1 MNKVSGV
8 NKSAPKMASVRPM
21 VAWLRLGCHAP
32 RLCLGLIMLTLPVGN
47 NSLRGDRRRSAER
60 IQEPECQCRAIWVII
75 QKYVGLG
82 I

>member
-1 MNKVSGV
+1 
-8 NKSAPKMASVRPM
+8 
-21 VAWLRLGCHAP
+21 
-32 RLCLGLIMLTLPVGN
+32 LGLIMLTLPVGN